1 MTNFPERKGIN
12 RLDYEFEII
21 KIDFALGCNR
31 PGQILLMN
39 SLCKIWFRFSQISL
53 EKGEIGYI
61 VYTADFFKMVFVY
74 TVRRENLNTFL

>member
-1 MTNFPERKGIN
+1 MSNFPERKGIN

-39 SLCKIWFRFSQISL
+39 FLCKIRLLFSQTSL
-53 EKGEIGYI
+53 EKGGIDYI
-61 VYTADFFKMVFVY
+61 VHKADFFKMVFVY
-74 TVRRENLNTFL
+74 G